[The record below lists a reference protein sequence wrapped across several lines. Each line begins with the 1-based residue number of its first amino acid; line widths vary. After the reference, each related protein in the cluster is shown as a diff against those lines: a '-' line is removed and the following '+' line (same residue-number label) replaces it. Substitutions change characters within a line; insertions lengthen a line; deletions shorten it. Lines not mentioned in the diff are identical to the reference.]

1 MKGLKSFML
10 NGARNMKRQVFPVL
24 AVAIVC
30 LSPIRALAQADD
42 SNDLQVLQ
50 DYLRY
55 AALNNAGLK
64 AAFEQWKAAIEQVPQ
79 AKALPD
85 PKFTYG
91 YFIQEVETRVGP
103 QRNKF
108 GITQMFPW
116 FGTIEARTRAAGA
129 TAKAARERYEARKLR
144 LFFEV
149 KDAFHEYVYLARAI
163 DIAKE
168 NLELIKNFEEVAMT
182 KYIGAEAGH
191 PDIVRAQIELAKLED
206 HLKTLEGLREPIV
219 ARLNAT
225 LNRKSTEL
233 LPWPKKE
240 EYGPVEVDRNHMR
253 QLLQSGNPELLA
265 LDFELESAR
274 SRLELAK
281 KSFYPDI
288 GVGVDWTQT
297 DNAIMAGTPDSGKD
311 PIVLMFTLNLPI
323 WRDSY
328 KAAEIQARANV
339 RKTQLD
345 KTEMENMLIAR
356 AERVLYN
363 LEDSERKRRLYGDI
377 LVPKAQELVSA
388 SESAYQGGTIDF
400 LSLIDA
406 QQTLLRFELLHERSV
421 ADSRQRLA
429 ELEMLVGT
437 ELDSTQKTEEK
448 ND

>member
-1 MKGLKSFML
+1 MKG
-10 NGARNMKRQVFPVL
+10 QVFPVL
-24 AVAIVC
+24 AVVLVC
-30 LSPIRALAQADD
+30 VSPVRVSAQPSDA
-42 SNDLQVLQ
+42 NDLRTLQ

-64 AAFEQWKAAIEQVPQ
+64 AVFEQWKAAIEQVPQ
-79 AKALPD
+79 ARALPD
-85 PKFTYG
+85 PRFTYG
-91 YFIQEVETRVGP
+91 YFIEEVETRVGP

-129 TAKAARERYEARKLR
+129 NAGAARKRYEARKLK

-168 NLELIKNFEEVAMT
+168 NLELIKNFEEVAVT
-182 KYIGAEAGH
+182 KYIGAAAGH
-191 PDIVRAQIELAKLED
+191 PDVVRAQVELAKLED
-206 HLKTLEGLREPIV
+206 QLRTLEGLREPIM
-219 ARLNAT
+219 ARLNAV
-225 LNRKSTEL
+225 LNRKSAGL

-240 EYGPVEVDRNHMR
+240 EYDALEVDRR
-253 QLLQSGNPELLA
+253 QMKELLQSRNPEIQA

-281 KSFYPDI
+281 KNFYPDV

-297 DNAIMAGTPDSGKD
+297 DDAIMAGTRDSGKD
-311 PIVLMFTLNLPI
+311 PIVLMFTMNLPI

-339 RKTQLD
+339 RKTQFD
-345 KTEMENMLIAR
+345 KTEMENTLIAR

-363 LEDSERKRRLYGDI
+363 LEDSQRKRRLYGDI

-388 SESAYQGGTIDF
+388 SDSAYRGGTIDF

-406 QQTLLRFELLHERSV
+406 QQTLLKFELLHERAV
-421 ADSRQRLA
+421 ADSRQKLA
-429 ELEMLVGT
+429 ELEMLVGA
-437 ELDSTQKTEEK
+437 ELNTDEKTNEK
-448 ND
+448 ID

>member
-1 MKGLKSFML
+1 MKT
-10 NGARNMKRQVFPVL
+10 QVFLIL
-24 AVAIVC
+24 AVAIIC
-30 LSPIRALAQADD
+30 LSPIRTWAQSDD
-42 SNDLQVLQ
+42 ANDLRTLQ

-79 AKALPD
+79 AAALPD
-85 PKFTYG
+85 PRFTYG
-91 YFIQEVETRVGP
+91 YFIEEVETRVGP
-103 QRNKF
+103 QRNRF

-129 TAKAARERYEARKLR
+129 NAEAARKRYDARKLK
-144 LFFEV
+144 LFLEV
-149 KDAFHEYVYLARAI
+149 KDAFHEYVYLAKAI

-168 NLELIKNFEEVAMT
+168 NLVLIKNFEEVAVT

-191 PDIVRAQIELAKLED
+191 PDIVRAQVELAKLED
-206 HLKTLEGLREPIV
+206 QLKTLEGLREPIV
-219 ARLNAT
+219 ARLNT
-225 LNRKSTEL
+225 VLNRKSTTL

-240 EYGPVEVDRNHMR
+240 EYGSVEVDRRHMKE
-253 QLLQSGNPELLA
+253 LLQTGNPELLA

-274 SRLELAK
+274 SKLELAK

-288 GVGVDWTQT
+288 GVGVDWIQT
-297 DNAIMAGTPDSGKD
+297 DDATMAGTRDSGKD
-311 PIVLMFTLNLPI
+311 PIILMFSMNLPI

-328 KAAEIQARANV
+328 KAAEIQAKANV
-339 RKTQLD
+339 RKTQFD

-429 ELEMLVGT
+429 ELEMLVGA
-437 ELDSTQKTEEK
+437 ELDSTQRTKEK